1 MKYFEKIKGKR
12 IYLSPVS
19 LEDAEIYTKWLND
32 TNISDGLGSTHKVV
46 SLEGEKEWLS
56 NVLKKGD
63 YTFAIIKRDENT
75 LLGNASIMDVNPVC
89 RIGTLGI
96 FIGEQKERNKGY
108 GAEALKLLLD
118 YGFNILNL
126 NNINLAVFS
135 FNKNAIACYKKIGF
149 KEYGVRH
156 ECYFLNGKYYDEIL
170 MEILRKDY

>member
-1 MKYFEKIKGKR
+1 
-12 IYLSPVS
+12 
-19 LEDAEIYTKWLND
+19 
-32 TNISDGLGSTHKVV
+32 
-46 SLEGEKEWLS
+46 
-56 NVLKKGD
+56 
-63 YTFAIIKRDENT
+63 
-75 LLGNASIMDVNPVC
+75 MDVNPVC
-89 RIGTLGI
+89 RTGTLGI

-156 ECYFLNGKYYDEIL
+156 ECYFLNGKCYDEIL

>member
-46 SLEGEKEWLS
+46 SLEGEKEWFS

-89 RIGTLGI
+89 RTGTLGI
-96 FIGEQKERNKGY
+96 FIGEEKERNKGY